1 MYRVIQDLLEDVG
14 PLENRERRE
23 LMDSLDFL
31 DYQVDPVRGVRL
43 DQEDSLD
50 KR

>member
-1 MYRVIQDLLEDVG
+1 MDVG

-23 LMDSLDFL
+23 LMDSLDSL
-31 DYQVDPVRGVRL
+31 DHQVKMVTEVL
-43 DQEDSLD
+43 SDQEDTLD